1 MDAPVIDSVSALSYT
16 HFGLEKQPFRLL
28 PTGAPSTVRVIA

>member
-16 HFGLEKQPFRLL
+16 HFGLENQPFGLL
-28 PTGAPSTVRVIA
+28 SSGAPSTVRVIA